1 MIAASALLE
10 PVLAA
15 SAVALLVV
23 GATGALV
30 MTNVIKRVVALLIAG
45 FGAIAALAALG
56 APSGALLAGVVVLF
70 AQTTLGAVLA
80 VRLQEDYG
88 SVEAQDIDAADR
100 EDDTLGQAS

>member
-1 MIAASALLE
+1 MIAANALIE

-15 SAVALLVV
+15 SGVALLIV
-23 GATGALV
+23 GATGALAL
-30 MTNVIKRVVALLIAG
+30 TNVIKRIVAWLIAG

-56 APSGALLAGVVVLF
+56 APSGALLAGVAVLF
-70 AQTTLGAVLA
+70 AQTALGAVLT

-100 EDDTLGQAS
+100 EDDTLGEAP

>member
-1 MIAASALLE
+1 MIAANALIE

-15 SAVALLVV
+15 SGVALLIV
-23 GATGALV
+23 GATGALAL
-30 MTNVIKRVVALLIAG
+30 TNVIKRIVALLIAG

-56 APSGALLAGVVVLF
+56 APSGALLAGVAVLF
-70 AQTTLGAVLA
+70 AQTALGAVLT

-100 EDDTLGQAS
+100 EDDTLGEAP